1 MMKFNKPKSTW
12 QRTKFKQVIK
22 LKSILCNQSIK
33 TTETYLED
41 FNTTEL
47 DFAFE
52 T

>member
-33 TTETYLED
+33 TTETYRQD
-41 FNTTEL
+41 FNTKRIR
-47 DFAFE
+47 FSI
-52 T
+52 